1 MIFVT
6 LGTQDKQ
13 FKRLLEAVDKAIEK
27 GEIKEKVVCQTGST
41 KYESKN
47 MEIIDYMDE
56 ETFSSY
62 LKKCDILIT
71 HGGVGTILTAVQMG
85 KKIIAAPRLSK
96 YKEHVND
103 HQLQIVDTFTKAKYL
118 LPLENFDEL
127 GKVINKVKKFKPE
140 KFVSKRENLIEMLE
154 DYIDNI

>member
-13 FKRLLEAVDKAIEK
+13 FKRLLEAVDKAIDD
-27 GEIKEKVVCQTGST
+27 GYIKEKVICQAGST
-41 KYESKN
+41 KYESKK
-47 MEIIDYMDE
+47 MKIIDYMDE
-56 ETFSSY
+56 ETFSDY

-71 HGGVGTILTAVQMG
+71 HGGVGTILNALQMG
-85 KKIIAAPRLSK
+85 KKIIAAPRLAK

-103 HQLQIVDTFTKAKYL
+103 HQLQIIDTFSKAKYI
-118 LPLENFDEL
+118 LPLDNFDEL
-127 GKVINKVKKFKPE
+127 GKVINKARKFKPA
-140 KFVSKRENLIEMLE
+140 KFVSKRDYLIEKIE

>member
-13 FKRLLEAVDKAIEK
+13 FKRLLEAVDKAIDEGK
-27 GEIKEKVVCQTGST
+27 IKEEVVCQTGST

-47 MEIIDYMDE
+47 MKVIDYMDE
-56 ETFSSY
+56 ETFSDY

-71 HGGVGTILTAVQMG
+71 HGGVGTILNAVQMG
-85 KKIIAAPRLSK
+85 KKIIAAPRLAK

-103 HQLQIVDTFTKAKYL
+103 HQLQIVQSFSDEKYILGLTDFSKLGSLIDKARTFK
-118 LPLENFDEL
+118 P
-127 GKVINKVKKFKPE
+127 KKFISNTDNMIK
-140 KFVSKRENLIEMLE
+140 NLEE
-154 DYIDNI
+154 YIDKI

>member
-13 FKRLLEAVDKAIEK
+13 FKRLLEAVDKAIDEGK
-27 GEIKEKVVCQTGST
+27 IKEEVVCQTGST

-47 MEIIDYMDE
+47 MKVIDYMDE
-56 ETFSSY
+56 ETFSDY

-71 HGGVGTILTAVQMG
+71 HGGVGTILNAVQMG
-85 KKIIAAPRLSK
+85 KKIIAAPRLAK

-118 LPLENFDEL
+118 LPLYDFDEL
-127 GKVINKVKKFKPE
+127 GKIIAKVKKFKPE
-140 KFVSKRENLIEMLE
+140 KFVSRRDNLIEKLE
-154 DYIDNI
+154 DYIDKI

>member
-13 FKRLLEAVDKAIEK
+13 FRRLLEAVDKAIIEGK
-27 GEIKEKVVCQTGST
+27 IKEKVVCQSGST

-56 ETFSSY
+56 ETFSNY
-62 LKKCDILIT
+62 LNKCDILIT
-71 HGGVGTILTAVQMG
+71 HGGVGTILSALQMG

-103 HQLQIVDTFTKAKYL
+103 HQLQIVDTFTKAKYI
-118 LPLENFDEL
+118 LPLNNFDEL
-127 GKVINKVKKFKPE
+127 GKVIKQAKKFKPE
-140 KFVSKRENLIEMLE
+140 KFVSQRDNLIEKLE
-154 DYIDNI
+154 DYIDKI